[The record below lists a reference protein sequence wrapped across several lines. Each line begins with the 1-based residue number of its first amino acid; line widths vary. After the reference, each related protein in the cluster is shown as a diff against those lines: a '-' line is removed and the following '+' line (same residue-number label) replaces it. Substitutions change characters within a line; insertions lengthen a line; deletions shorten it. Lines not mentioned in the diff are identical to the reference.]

1 MPKDILNVS
10 LVASSLKLPPQIHHL
25 CPGEERSEGENRLQI
40 YLQDKN
46 SVIGLKD
53 KKANWNLHQITVISM
68 FYDNKAKKVNS
79 IYFSLGVLNNNF
91 DMKVQTC
98 DKG

>member
-1 MPKDILNVS
+1 MS
-10 LVASSLKLPPQIHHL
+10 RLKLPPQIHHL
-25 CPGEERSEGENRLQI
+25 CPGEESSEGENRLQT
-40 YLQDKN
+40 YLHPKN
-46 SVIGLKD
+46 SVTGLED
-53 KKANWNLHQITVISM
+53 KKANWNLHQITVISK

-79 IYFSLGVLNNNF
+79 IYFSLGEINNNF

>member
-1 MPKDILNVS
+1 M
-10 LVASSLKLPPQIHHL
+10 ASSLKLPPQIYHL
-25 CPGEERSEGENRLQI
+25 CNGEEKSEGENILQMN
-40 YLQDKN
+40 LHPKN

-53 KKANWNLHQITVISM
+53 KKANWNLHQITVISE

-79 IYFSLGVLNNNF
+79 IYFSRGVLNNNF

>member
-1 MPKDILNVS
+1 M
-10 LVASSLKLPPQIHHL
+10 ASSLKLPPQIHHL

>member
-1 MPKDILNVS
+1 M
-10 LVASSLKLPPQIHHL
+10 
-25 CPGEERSEGENRLQI
+25 
-40 YLQDKN
+40 
-46 SVIGLKD
+46 IGLKD
-53 KKANWNLHQITVISM
+53 KKANWNLHQITVISE